1 MTMFEDI
8 QNGQTAEFLVDGAQG
23 LWRLHRVDETWV
35 IESPSLT
42 IETADFNSAMRSAL
56 LENLCL
62 EWPQGCRFAMNGS
75 DDLCFEYALTNP
87 PDEAVLELVSSIWA
101 SLQEQAQAMDF
112 VDPDKLSMETVLQAN
127 EEDTLQEH
135 LQELRALQK
144 LSDADPE
151 LSALFSIDEV
161 DGVGVFEPDDES
173 WFVGVRPSLRE
184 GSLTLSLALE
194 LIPEGEQAGKFMRCA
209 LRLASARRLGAQHTL
224 GCDPEATTLVLSTD
238 LNVYHSD
245 AQAIKAAIGGLIL
258 LGDRL
263 GPEMVVSQDKSPRDR
278 EPSLA
283 TLISDSLAAYQ
294 LYIRI

>member
-62 EWPQGCRFAMNGS
+62 EWPQGCRFALNGS
-75 DDLCFEYALTNP
+75 DDLCFEYALMNR
-87 PDEAVLELVSSIWA
+87 PDEAALELVSSIWSA
-101 SLQEQAQAMDF
+101 VEEQAQAMDF
-112 VDPDKLSMETVLQAN
+112 VDPDKLSMETALQAN

-135 LQELRALQK
+135 LQELRALQM
-144 LSDADPE
+144 LADADPE

-184 GSLTLSLALE
+184 GNLTLSLALD
-194 LIPEGEQAGKFMRCA
+194 LIPEGEQAGEFMRCA

-238 LNVYHSD
+238 LNVRHSD

-258 LGDRL
+258 LGDRFN
-263 GPEMVVSQDKSPRDR
+263 VS
-278 EPSLA
+278 SL
-283 TLISDSLAAYQ
+283 TIN
-294 LYIRI
+294 